1 MHVMDIFMWSHYMF
15 EKEIM
20 IMHNKC
26 NVENYHDVNV
36 LNYDYEISLMETPMR
51 VILLPSTLQS

>member
-1 MHVMDIFMWSHYMF
+1 MHVMDIFMWSHYLF

-20 IMHNKC
+20 IVHNKC
-26 NVENYHDVNV
+26 SVENYHDVNV
-36 LNYDYEISLMETPMR
+36 IDYDYERSLMETPTM

>member
-1 MHVMDIFMWSHYMF
+1 MHVMDIFMWSHYLF

-20 IMHNKC
+20 IVHNKC
-26 NVENYHDVNV
+26 SVENYHDVNV
-36 LNYDYEISLMETPMR
+36 LDYDYERSLMETPMR

>member
-1 MHVMDIFMWSHYMF
+1 MWSRYLF

-26 NVENYHDVNV
+26 SVENYHDVDV
-36 LNYDYEISLMETPMR
+36 LDYDYERSLMETPMR

>member
-1 MHVMDIFMWSHYMF
+1 MHVMDIFMWSHYLF

-20 IMHNKC
+20 IVHNKC
-26 NVENYHDVNV
+26 SVENYHDVNV
-36 LNYDYEISLMETPMR
+36 LDYDYERSLMETPTM